1 MSTIIMNYCWPLQ
14 GMTVTQKA
22 VLISLAD
29 NANDEGVCW
38 PSIEKIAQ
46 RTCLSVRAVRN
57 AIKWLEE
64 NQLLQK
70 TERYGRSNIYTITP
84 ASYAPLQEMQPCT
97 LRHQPRQQVHPTPAP
112 AAEGAAYAAPRT
124 INNPQRTTREPSTSQ
139 TFTIPDWLPKE
150 SWQLWERFRKR
161 VSGKAWTTDAK
172 HISLE
177 SLEQLYQEGHDPTVC
192 IKQSIERGW
201 TGLFAPKNSQGINPH
216 TVSSTSF
223 NRQEALEEQN
233 HQVALEWIKKMQEIQ
248 K

>member
-84 ASYAPLQEMQPCT
+84 ASYTPLQEMQPCT
-97 LRHQPRQQVHPTPAP
+97 LRHQPRHKVHPPLHPLQRGLHMLHPEPSITHKEPQ
-112 AAEGAAYAAPRT
+112 G
-124 INNPQRTTREPSTSQ
+124 NPQQARPLASPT
-139 TFTIPDWLPKE
+139 
-150 SWQLWERFRKR
+150 
-161 VSGKAWTTDAK
+161 G
-172 HISLE
+172 
-177 SLEQLYQEGHDPTVC
+177 YQ
-192 IKQSIERGW
+192 
-201 TGLFAPKNSQGINPH
+201 KNHGN
-216 TVSSTSF
+216 F
-223 NRQEALEEQN
+223 GNALENESVEKHGQPMPN
-233 HQVALEWIKKMQEIQ
+233 TFH
-248 K
+248 